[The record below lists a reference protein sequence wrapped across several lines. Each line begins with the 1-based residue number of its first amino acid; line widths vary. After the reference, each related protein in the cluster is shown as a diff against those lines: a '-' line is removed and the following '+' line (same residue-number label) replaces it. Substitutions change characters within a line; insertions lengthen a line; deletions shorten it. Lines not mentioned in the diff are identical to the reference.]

1 MKVTLPKDYRSLF
14 TLEEMDIARKLI
26 REMKDDELPA
36 KEYADVAVNY
46 ILSRFLPSTG
56 GYFEELLKSNFEIT
70 KNGYGWEQYGKGY
83 RNLDIWFS
91 GVAKTSRGY
100 LEFGIY
106 MTDVWSIGGDYNCN
120 SRVWATLYTK

>member
-26 REMKDDELPA
+26 REMKDDGLPA
-36 KEYADVAVNY
+36 YEYADIAVSY
-46 ILSRFLPSTG
+46 ILNNFLPSTG
-56 GYFEELLKSNFEIT
+56 GYFDELLKSSFEIT
-70 KNGYGWEQYGKGY
+70 RNGYGWERYGVGY
-83 RNLDIWFS
+83 RNMDIWFE

-106 MTDVWSIGGDYNCN
+106 MTDVWSIGGDYDCN
-120 SRVWATLYTK
+120 SRVWAKLYTA

>member
-36 KEYADVAVNY
+36 REYADIAVNY

-56 GYFEELLKSNFEIT
+56 GYFDELLKSNFEIT

-100 LEFGIY
+100 LEFGVY

-120 SRVWATLYTK
+120 SRVWAALYTK